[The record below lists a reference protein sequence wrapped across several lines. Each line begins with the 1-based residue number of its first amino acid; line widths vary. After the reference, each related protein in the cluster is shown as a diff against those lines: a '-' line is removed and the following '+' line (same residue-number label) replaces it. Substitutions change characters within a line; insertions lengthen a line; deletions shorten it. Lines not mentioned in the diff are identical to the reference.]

1 LSFDRFQP
9 DYKQIYH
16 VITQDKHSEGIDKN
30 PGIPIPAL
38 EALRIDIPQVITGC
52 LYGSNGSQ
60 VTILGANE
68 EIGSSQK
75 KFIEEHGNFFSD
87 PEFFKVFHF
96 NWLSG
101 SPQVLA
107 EPNVTVLTKKR
118 AEKYFGNWKNAIG
131 QYLKLD
137 NAVTV
142 KVGGIL
148 ENIPSN
154 TDFPL
159 ELVTSFETF
168 KQYTGLY
175 GPVDQWGR
183 TSSSFQV
190 FMLLP
195 GNVSM
200 ATVNAR
206 LAAFSTKHY
215 NNLRHS
221 VRTNYLQPL
230 SEIHYDPTLEGFGDH
245 LISRSTLWTLSLIG
259 IFIIVMA
266 CINFINLAT
275 AQAVGRSKEVG
286 IRKVLGSNR
295 GQLFAQVMGETGLIV
310 LIAIV
315 LAFVVALFCLPY
327 IKHIA
332 SIPET
337 LNLLNIQTISFL
349 VVILIVVTLLSGT
362 YPSLILSGFK
372 PALALKNKITSAT
385 VGGISIRR
393 GLVVLQFAISQ
404 ILMVGTIVAISQMN
418 FIRKADLG
426 FNKDAIYLLNVNPD
440 SALISRQPA
449 FKQKLL
455 QLPGVQSVS
464 FGSDIPSSDNNS
476 STNFAF
482 DHKPDE
488 QFNLYLKFADEDYF
502 KTFGLQFLAGRV
514 YTKSD
519 TANEVIINETLMKK
533 LAVNDPQKII
543 GKDIKMG
550 GRAWKKI
557 VGVIKDFKTNS
568 LREDIKPT
576 MISENKEFYGV
587 SAIKLKP
594 AEIKKTQAAIE
605 SAWNEFFPEY
615 AYLNSYVDEDIAKFY
630 EQEDQLALLYKIF
643 AGIAIFISCLGLYGL
658 VSFMAV
664 QRTREIGV
672 RKVLGASVRN
682 IIYLFSKEFTI
693 LILIGFLIAAP
704 VAYYMMNSW
713 LTNFVFRINIG
724 AKVFVLAI
732 VMSVIIAW
740 ITVGYKSIKA
750 ALANPVKSLR
760 TE

>member
-1 LSFDRFQP
+1 
-9 DYKQIYH
+9 
-16 VITQDKHSEGIDKN
+16 
-30 PGIPIPAL
+30 
-38 EALRIDIPQVITGC
+38 
-52 LYGSNGSQ
+52 
-60 VTILGANE
+60 
-68 EIGSSQK
+68 
-75 KFIEEHGNFFSD
+75 
-87 PEFFKVFHF
+87 
-96 NWLSG
+96 
-101 SPQVLA
+101 
-107 EPNVTVLTKKR
+107 
-118 AEKYFGNWKNAIG
+118 
-131 QYLKLD
+131 
-137 NAVTV
+137 
-142 KVGGIL
+142 
-148 ENIPSN
+148 
-154 TDFPL
+154 
-159 ELVTSFETF
+159 
-168 KQYTGLY
+168 
-175 GPVDQWGR
+175 
-183 TSSSFQV
+183 
-190 FMLLP
+190 
-195 GNVSM
+195 
-200 ATVNAR
+200 
-206 LAAFSTKHY
+206 
-215 NNLRHS
+215 
-221 VRTNYLQPL
+221 
-230 SEIHYDPTLEGFGDH
+230 
-245 LISRSTLWTLSLIG
+245 
-259 IFIIVMA
+259 
-266 CINFINLAT
+266 
-275 AQAVGRSKEVG
+275 
-286 IRKVLGSNR
+286 
-295 GQLFAQVMGETGLIV
+295 MGETGLIV
-310 LIAIV
+310 IIAIV
-315 LAFVVALFCLPY
+315 LSFVVALFCLPY

-372 PALALKNKITSAT
+372 PALALKNKINSAT

-426 FNKDAIYLLNVNPD
+426 FNKAAIFEMNVNPD

-464 FGSDIPSSDNNS
+464 FASDIPSSDNNS

-488 QFNLYLKFADEDYF
+488 SFNLYLKFADEDYF
-502 KTFGLQFLAGRV
+502 KTFGLQFLAGRI

-519 TANEVIINETLMKK
+519 TANEVVINETLMKK

-543 GKDIKMG
+543 GKDIRMG

-587 SAIKLKP
+587 TAIKLKP
-594 AEIKKTQAAIE
+594 VEIKKTQAAIE
-605 SAWNEFFPEY
+605 STWNEFFPEY
-615 AYLNSYVDEDIAKFY
+615 AYLNSYVDQDIAKFY

-664 QRTREIGV
+664 QKTREIGV
-672 RKVLGASVRN
+672 RKVLGASVQN

-724 AKVFVLAI
+724 AKVFVIAI
-732 VMSVIIAW
+732 LMSVIIAW